1 MPTKFFLALEKILG
15 KWILQEL
22 PTWTSARWEA
32 TLQDQVT
39 LLLEESQ
46 ERSVPAWPAAAV
58 HWLAPNVGRP
68 KMAVSLVIAAF
79 LRGWMTQRPSI
90 ARPPPSYTIMML
102 IALWLGTHGR
112 ASHDTLGDSLSSLN
126 VQYTLGDSLSPL
138 NVQLRNA
145 WRCNRS
151 LQNYQM
157 FFSLA
162 EELGRLEARTR
173 PAANQAADTLSRS
186 SELFFER
193 LFGEFKADT
202 ASSSNSSQARVA
214 SVRPYAAG
222 GEPASSSTSAAA
234 RTSTSPTRR

>member
-1 MPTKFFLALEKILG
+1 MPTKFFLALERILDQ
-15 KWILQEL
+15 WLLQQL
-22 PTWTSARWEA
+22 PTCTSARWEA
-32 TLQDQVT
+32 TLQDHVT
-39 LLLEESQ
+39 LLLEESKD
-46 ERSVPAWPAAAV
+46 RSVPAWPAAAV
-58 HWLAPNVGRP
+58 IWLAPNVGQP

-79 LRGWMTQRPSI
+79 LRGWMTLRPSI

-112 ASHDTLGDSLSSLN
+112 ASHDTLS
-126 VQYTLGDSLSPL
+126 DSLSPL

-151 LQNYQM
+151 LQHYQK